1 MALKEVAIA
10 VRDFGP
16 GRAAEGEVI
25 VVRKPLSG
33 IGNREGVN
41 YLWFLMDEEDLP
53 EALPSKVDGRPVISL
68 DELKAANP
76 ELDLDKCRCT
86 ETWYQPFFDT
96 CPMTCK
102 HRDLRERP
110 QKVKLHPNIKV
121 AMNGKLPNQ
130 RGK

>member
-1 MALKEVAIA
+1 VALKEIAIA

-25 VVRKPLSG
+25 VIREPKAG
-33 IGNREGVN
+33 IGKKEGVDF
-41 YLWFLMDEEDLP
+41 LWLLMDEEDLP
-53 EALPSKVDGRPVISL
+53 AVLPSKIDGRPVISL
-68 DELKAANP
+68 AELKAANP
-76 ELDLDKCRCT
+76 ELDLDKCKCP

-102 HRDLRERP
+102 HRDRRERP
-110 QKVKLHPNIKV
+110 QKVKLHTNVKV
-121 AMNGKLPNQ
+121 AMNGKQQTQ